1 MKKNRN
7 LISLVIT
14 FLMPMFIYGQ
24 SVSGTVADGTGV
36 LWLEQM

>member
-1 MKKNRN
+1 MNKRN
-7 LISLVIT
+7 LISLVAT

-24 SVSGTVADGTGV
+24 SVSGTVADGTVV